1 MNTRLATLTAL
12 ALAVMTPPAT
22 TRADVIAD
30 WNRTAT
36 DYLNQ
41 HAASHNLRGM
51 AMVHVAQFDAVN
63 AVVGGYTS
71 YALDVAA
78 PGASP
83 EAAAAQAAYTVLTNL
98 SRGGLS
104 TLNTALTRSLAA
116 VPDGPARDAGLA
128 LGRLAATRIIH
139 LRAADN
145 PDLPITPPVSTA
157 VGRWRITPPNS
168 SPGQGGNMRY
178 QQPWTMRSQAQ
189 FRPGPPPALA
199 SAQYAAE
206 LEEVR
211 LLGGRVSTNRTPDI
225 AQAADF
231 HYAGARTFLAAVG
244 DRPALPLIESARQL
258 AMVHMLEMDSS
269 IAFFEAQYFY
279 SYWRPYSAIRL
290 AENDGNDATTAD
302 PTWNP
307 FFDTPNHPEYPS
319 GTCTGTSAIIHFLIS
334 VHGDDFGFAVRPEHT
349 PSLGLRT
356 FPRLSAM
363 IDDAVVARIA
373 AGAHYRNS
381 CVVGVEVG
389 RNIARHAVANFLRPL
404 PRLAGG
410 APPAAG
416 GFQLQITSG
425 PPFSYVVETSGDLGQ
440 WTPWLTNL
448 YGAVLLTDPGAPADR
463 RFYRAA
469 LPWP

>member
-1 MNTRLATLTAL
+1 MNNRLALFATFTLAAL
-12 ALAVMTPPAT
+12 VSAAA
-22 TRADVIAD
+22 RADVIAD
-30 WNRTAT
+30 WNRTAA

-41 HAASHNLRGM
+41 HASSHYARGLT
-51 AMVHVAQFDAVN
+51 MVHVAQFDAVN

-98 SRGGLS
+98 SRGSVS
-104 TLNTALTRSLAA
+104 TLNSALARSLTA
-116 VPDGPARDAGLA
+116 VPDGPAKEAGLA
-128 LGRLAATRIIH
+128 LGRLAATRIFQ

-145 PDLPITPPVSTA
+145 PDLPITPTQSTA
-157 VGRWRITPPNS
+157 PGKWRITPPNS
-168 SPGQGGNMRY
+168 PPAYGANRRY
-178 QQPWTMRSQAQ
+178 QQPWTMRSPAQ

-199 SAQYAAE
+199 SAQYAADV
-206 LEEVR
+206 EEVR

-231 HYAGARTFLAAVG
+231 HYAGIGTFLAAV
-244 DRPALPLIESARQL
+244 RERSALPLIESARQF
-258 AMVHMLEMDSS
+258 AMAHMLMMDAD
-269 IAFFEAQYFY
+269 IAFLEAQYAY
-279 SYWRPYSAIRL
+279 SFWRPYSAIRL
-290 AENDGNDATTAD
+290 AETDGNDATAAD

-307 FFDTPNHPEYPS
+307 MFDTPNHPEYPS
-319 GTCTGTSAIIHFLIS
+319 GTCTLTSAILHFLIE
-334 VHGDDFGFAVRPEHT
+334 VHGDDFGFTVQSELT
-349 PSLGLRT
+349 PTAGLRT

-381 CVVGVEVG
+381 CVVGVDLG

-410 APPAAG
+410 TPPAAG
-416 GFQLQITSG
+416 GFQLQVTSG
-425 PPFSYVVETSGDLGQ
+425 PPFSYVVETSGDLAQ

-448 YGAVLLTDPGAPADR
+448 HGAVLLTDPGAPADR
-463 RFYRAA
+463 RFYRAV
-469 LPWP
+469 LPEP